1 MIDDILMQVE
11 NVSRDF
17 GAFRAVD
24 SLDFIVRKGEVVGLL
39 GPNGAGK
46 TTSVR
51 MLMGMLKPSE
61 GNLSVAG
68 FDCFNERVE
77 AQKKLGYLPDEPFF
91 QPYLRGYEIL
101 EFVAKVRG
109 LPHSRVQETIDTIG
123 SKLELVEDLGDYAS
137 NYSQGMR
144 KKMAYLMAIIH
155 DPEVILMD
163 EPTNGLDPRAN
174 KAFLDDLRER
184 ADRGVGVL
192 YSTHLL
198 DQAERVC
205 DRCLIMNNG
214 KIVAVGSVQA
224 LKDQV
229 GSVDTLEE
237 VFFALTKDDLQPNI
251 KFTLRS

>member
-1 MIDDILMQVE
+1 MIDDILLQVK

-17 GAFRAVD
+17 GEFRAVD
-24 SLDFIVRKGEVVGLL
+24 SLDFIVKRGEVVGLL

-46 TTSVR
+46 TTTVR

-61 GNLSVAG
+61 GDLSIAG

-77 AQKKLGYLPDEPFF
+77 VQKKLGYLPDEPFF

-101 EFVAKVRG
+101 EFVAKVRR
-109 LPHSRVQETIDTIG
+109 LPHARVQEIIETIG
-123 SKLELVEDLGDYAS
+123 NTLELVEDLGDYAS

-155 DPEVILMD
+155 DPELILMD

-184 ADRGVGVL
+184 ANRGVGVL

-198 DQAERVC
+198 DQAERIC
-205 DRCLIMNNG
+205 DRCLIMNHG
-214 KIVAVGSVQA
+214 KIVAAGTVDA

-229 GSVDTLEE
+229 GGVESLEE
-237 VFFALTKDDLQPNI
+237 VFFALTKEVREPNL
-251 KFTLRS
+251 KLT

>member
-1 MIDDILMQVE
+1 
-11 NVSRDF
+11 
-17 GAFRAVD
+17 
-24 SLDFIVRKGEVVGLL
+24 LL

-46 TTSVR
+46 TTTVR
-51 MLMGMLKPSE
+51 MLMGMLKPTE
-61 GNLSVAG
+61 GSLSIAN
-68 FDCFNERVE
+68 FDCFDERVE
-77 AQKKLGYLPDEPFF
+77 VQKRLGYLPDEPFF

-109 LPHSRVQETIDTIG
+109 LPHARVQEVIDTIG
-123 SKLELVEDLGDYAS
+123 AKLELVEDLGDYAS

-144 KKMAYLMAIIH
+144 KKMAYLMAVIH
-155 DPEVILMD
+155 DPGVILMD

-184 ADRGVGVL
+184 ADRGVGIL

-205 DRCLIMNNG
+205 DRCLIMNHG
-214 KIVAVGSVQA
+214 RIVAVGSVQA

-229 GSVDTLEE
+229 GGVDSLEE
-237 VFFALTKDDLQPNI
+237 VFFALTKDDLQPH
-251 KFTLRS
+251 KEFTLKS